1 MVCWLGQQGCTH
13 VYVFNGCLTVRLRGT
28 IKNKGDVSPLGLTF
42 AELGHLVPHWIK
54 ELVVARVSRA
64 IAAILSVHRRV
75 RQVRIIGYP
84 GRLPIGQ
91 QVRVRPLQLAGVQVN
106 LALACGRLRCPL
118 SRGGGVGISAAAA
131 AAPFLESARGRCGC
145 GADLKRLGLLRIE
158 MGMGGPLMFP
168 VHIIKTYKLQA
179 RSHIVTENLY
189 LRPFLSMHTFI
200 YIVVTT
206 PSSV

>member
-1 MVCWLGQQGCTH
+1 MLLTL
-13 VYVFNGCLTVRLRGT
+13 VYTRAQL
-28 IKNKGDVSPLGLTF
+28 
-42 AELGHLVPHWIK
+42 AELGHLVQHWIEK
-54 ELVVARVSRA
+54 LVVARVSSA
-64 IAAILSVHRRV
+64 IDAILTVHRRV
-75 RQVRIIGYP
+75 RQVRIFSYP
-84 GRLPIGQ
+84 GRLPVGQ

-131 AAPFLESARGRCGC
+131 AAPFLVSARGRCGC
-145 GADLKRLGLLRIE
+145 RGADLKRLGLLRIE